1 MFLQGGFKTLGKFLM
16 AFFFSITTPLGI
28 AIGIGIA
35 SSYKENSPTALLVE
49 GIFDSTSAGILIY
62 MSLVDLIATDFLS
75 KRLQT
80 NFKLQL
86 YSYSALFCA
95 VQDLWLYL
103 AIGLDLDSTPS
114 PSIIFINISFFS
126 SSKVFPH

>member
-1 MFLQGGFKTLGKFLM
+1 M

-86 YSYSALFCA
+86 YSYGALFCGA
-95 VQDLWLYL
+95 GSMALLGYW
-103 AIGLDLDSTPS
+103 A
-114 PSIIFINISFFS
+114 
-126 SSKVFPH
+126 